1 MKFQLN
7 SKISDIII
15 TLYLMAMLFFRFQI
29 EDAFRGQ
36 YLVSSFF
43 GLLTLLLIWFLVKKK
58 VLNPTYFGLLKEKAP
73 NRQQQRNAKRQLQ

>member
-1 MKFQLN
+1 MKLQLN
-7 SKISDIII
+7 SKVSDILIA
-15 TLYLMAMLFFRFQI
+15 LYLGFMLFFRFQI

-43 GLLTLLLIWFLVKKK
+43 GLLTLLLVWFLVKKK

-73 NRQQQRNAKRQLQ
+73 SRQQKRNKQRQLQ